1 MVTLPLYLIPSSHLF
16 LSTFFI
22 LSFSLVISSSSIFFL
37 VHLVFCSLFNYLFF
51 LSLSRSL
58 PCLPFLSFFLVP
70 SIFLSL
76 FSLPHSSFLAKPF
89 FISCLLPHFHYLSA
103 ALSLS
108 LSFGHP
114 LSFYLFITLLSSH
127 LVILSL
133 SIALSVFPSSISF

>member
-1 MVTLPLYLIPSSHLF
+1 MVTLPLYLIPSFHLF
-16 LSTFFI
+16 LSTFFF

-37 VHLVFCSLFNYLFF
+37 VHLVFCSLFNYLFY

-89 FISCLLPHFHYLSA
+89 FISCLLPSLPLSFCCT
-103 ALSLS
+103 LSLF
-108 LSFGHP
+108 FGHP

-127 LVILSL
+127 LVSLSL